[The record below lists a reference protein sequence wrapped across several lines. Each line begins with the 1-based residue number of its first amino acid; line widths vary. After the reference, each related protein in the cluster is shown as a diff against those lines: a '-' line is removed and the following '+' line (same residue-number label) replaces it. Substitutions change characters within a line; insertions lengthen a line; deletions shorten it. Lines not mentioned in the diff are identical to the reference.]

1 MILAAG
7 FERSVDPVSGH
18 FNPLHDPAAPLGLLV
33 TWCRTPPPHP
43 GAGTGGA
50 AGLVATSQAGG
61 PGSLAVG

>member
-18 FNPLHDPAAPLGLLV
+18 FNPLRDPASPLGLLV
-33 TWCRTPPPHP
+33 TGCRDPPPV
-43 GAGTGGA
+43 AGTGGA
-50 AGLVATSQAGG
+50 AGLVATSQAGD